1 MNTLTVM
8 IHSQWFDISLNEE
21 DDFNIWLSVQMHQD
35 FKNTN
40 ISRQELLNAYVAN
53 VYEMYKI
60 ENELDIIVESF
71 PQS

>member
-1 MNTLTVM
+1 MNTLTAM